1 LTALEAKMQLGV
13 DQAGIIITCDIGT
26 RARARMRLLRAE
38 KLNDK
43 YLMPSDGLSAADLDA
58 AVTSIEVS
66 TPPAGEETEGDS
78 A

>member
-1 LTALEAKMQLGV
+1 
-13 DQAGIIITCDIGT
+13 
-26 RARARMRLLRAE
+26 MRLLRAE

-43 YLMPSDGLSAADLDA
+43 YLIPSDGLSAADLDA